1 MVATQANRLGVLFH
15 RERPTTDLPGLAR
28 ELDAS
33 GVDDL
38 WVVEDLTWA
47 GSIATAAT
55 ALALTERV
63 RVGIGVIPAPFR
75 NPALLAMELAALA
88 ELHPNRLVAGIGHGV
103 QSWMAQ
109 VGAKVESPLT
119 LLEEVVVATRRLL
132 AGETVTVEGRYVR
145 MADVALVHTPKVAP
159 PVVTGVVRPKSL
171 RLSGRVA
178 DGTVLAEGV
187 GPDGIR
193 SALAHITEGG
203 GTGDHEL
210 IVFVDLAIDP
220 SAEFVAEI
228 RAERAGLHAVEAA
241 EITVAAGTPDEV
253 AATLH
258 ELWTA
263 SATTVVLRP
272 RGSDPSAEV
281 RAVLSALGR

>member
-1 MVATQANRLGVLFH
+1 MATDANRLGVLFH

-33 GVDDL
+33 GVEDL

-75 NPALLAMELAALA
+75 NPALLAMELGALA
-88 ELHPNRLVAGIGHGV
+88 ELYPNRLVAGIGHGV
-103 QSWMAQ
+103 QTWMAQ
-109 VGAKVESPLT
+109 VGAKVDSPLT
-119 LLEEVVVATRRLL
+119 LLEEIVVATRRLL
-132 AGETVTVEGRYVR
+132 AGETVTTEGRYVR
-145 MADVALVHTPKVAP
+145 MSDVALVHKPKVTP

-193 SALAHITEGG
+193 AALAHITEGG
-203 GTGDHEL
+203 GSAEHEL
-210 IVFVDLAIDP
+210 IVFVDLAVNA
-220 SAEFVAEI
+220 SAEFVAGI
-228 RAERAGLHAVEAA
+228 KAERAGLHAVAPE

-253 AATLH
+253 VATLH
-258 ELWTA
+258 ELWAAGT
-263 SATTVVLRP
+263 TTVVLRP
-272 RGSDPSAEV
+272 RGTDPSAEV